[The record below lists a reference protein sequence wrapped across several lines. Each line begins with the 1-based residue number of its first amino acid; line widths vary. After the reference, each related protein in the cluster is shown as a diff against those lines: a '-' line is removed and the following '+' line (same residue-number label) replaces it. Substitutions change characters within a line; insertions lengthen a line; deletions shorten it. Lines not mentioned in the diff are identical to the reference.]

1 MSGRGQRAKTRC
13 IQLAAEIRNHLF
25 ELEADDEVNCKKLM
39 CLESQLATIEATA
52 SEMIPTKDGLPLA
65 REERSFRKPVAPELP
80 TYTFRKVQA
89 KGSVGAERDYIKRY
103 TINTILEASQDPAK

>member
-1 MSGRGQRAKTRC
+1 MSQSRSHGAPYSVAWR
-13 IQLAAEIRNHLF
+13 IAEAILVLN
-25 ELEADDEVNCKKLM
+25 
-39 CLESQLATIEATA
+39 TTTTTA

-103 TINTILEASQDPAK
+103 TINTILGASKDPAK